1 MHHSSTIEVLISDSR
16 SVSRG
21 SQFGHAAIAI
31 DGVVY
36 GRAHPG
42 WDVDNV
48 LNYLNRQQTRVQ
60 RDTIGYLIHASEG
73 EKRIIIS
80 EIRRR
85 RHVNRRY
92 SHRQQLLVE
101 YRRST
106 WQSGNSGLRPEM
118 ATPGYHS
125 ASGFDDRS
133 APFETIDWNPTI
145 SEEMT
150 RFLLLAILTAMIGA
164 CSKHGDE
171 KWTALQDMP
180 AFAEPNDDRSQPIFT
195 VKRRVLR
202 STSGSC
208 CQDLRIHASALRIW
222 YGLDPGRFLR

>member
-85 RHVNRRY
+85 RHENRRY
-92 SHRQQLLVE
+92 SLIDNNCSSNIAEVLGKAGILAYDPRWQLPGIIAPADLM
-101 YRRST
+101 T
-106 WQSGNSGLRPEM
+106 GLR
-118 ATPGYHS
+118 HS
-125 ASGFDDRS
+125 KR
-133 APFETIDWNPTI
+133 
-145 SEEMT
+145 
-150 RFLLLAILTAMIGA
+150 LIG
-164 CSKHGDE
+164 
-171 KWTALQDMP
+171 
-180 AFAEPNDDRSQPIFT
+180 I
-195 VKRRVLR
+195 RR
-202 STSGSC
+202 
-208 CQDLRIHASALRIW
+208 
-222 YGLDPGRFLR
+222 YPKK